1 MTWVERKAKM
11 FERINTYSP
20 LFLNPRKDQLNWQ
33 AGMELVGEG
42 KVTYDCGV
50 FTMKEGA
57 R

>member
-50 FTMKEGA
+50 FTKKEGA